1 VQRRGAPDVDV
12 RGNLQAEIMASL
24 WRLGEGTVGDIHRAQ
39 PESARRAYTT
49 LQTVMNRLVKHGLL
63 ERERR
68 GRSFVY
74 RPRHDEVA
82 ILTGRIHAQFAS
94 ASADARRAALLEL
107 VGRLDPG
114 ELDDVARCATR
125 IKRARRDAG

>member
-1 VQRRGAPDVDV
+1 VQPRGRPEVDV
-12 RGNLQAEIMASL
+12 RGSLQADIMASL
-24 WRLGEGTVGDIHRAQ
+24 WRLGEGTVGDVHRAQ
-39 PESARRAYTT
+39 PQSAKRAYTT

-74 RPRHDEVA
+74 RPRYDEVA

-94 ASADARRAALLEL
+94 ASAGARRAALLEL
-107 VGRLDPG
+107 VERLDPS
-114 ELDDVARCATR
+114 ELDDVARYANR